1 MRVKK
6 PEIMERIIAF
16 ANEFRREYGR
26 SPSTAEIGAE
36 VGVAKGTAYT
46 YLTRMHELGMIR
58 YDGKDIITN
67 LSERINK
74 AVNNTPIVGRV
85 VCGDPTQEEETVEEY
100 VDLPTS
106 IFGSGELFILQ
117 AYGDASYPV
126 SRSEAYLR
134 FNALKKRS
142 SYETDSGM
150 ARTQRFQHN
159 GKYLCSLGLRSEPQF
174 CTGNAWWNE
183 QCIKRY
189 PMRRRHSPPLHI
201 VFLLSLSDERAS
213 LQAIKSLT
221 DWLFLAEAVG
231 FEPTG
236 AFTRLPDF
244 EF

>member
-58 YDGKDIITN
+58 YNGKDIITN

-85 VCGDPTQEEETVEEY
+85 VCGDPTQEEEMVEEY
-100 VDLPTS
+100 VDLPAS

-117 AYGDASYPV
+117 AYGDSMDRAGIDAGDYVVVRKQNTANSGELV
-126 SRSEAYLR
+126 VALTNGENNLKRIR
-134 FNALKKRS
+134 FDNERKVVALCPESSNKRHKIKEYKEVQIQGVVTHVIKK
-142 SYETDSGM
+142 
-150 ARTQRFQHN
+150 
-159 GKYLCSLGLRSEPQF
+159 
-174 CTGNAWWNE
+174 
-183 QCIKRY
+183 
-189 PMRRRHSPPLHI
+189 
-201 VFLLSLSDERAS
+201 
-213 LQAIKSLT
+213 LT
-221 DWLFLAEAVG
+221 
-231 FEPTG
+231 
-236 AFTRLPDF
+236 
-244 EF
+244 